1 MKSPQRKQIRAV
13 TPVVMLTLAALGLAG
28 CAVAPAAPK
37 PAADA
42 STANAA
48 ATGSSAAPSADG
60 SGSVL
65 GGEKS
70 DVILTPV
77 QIRDRMR
84 SFADYYR
91 DKVEAVC
98 DQLASEAGDPLLAGQ
113 IQQLK
118 IDAATAMYDIAV
130 DPAPTTAMINALVMV
145 SLQAETA
152 AAHAVTLFGDQAG
165 PQIVA
170 LSQEIQEQAFGLAA
184 RVMTEK
190 QRQRL
195 LDMVKAWLE
204 QNPDETNIW
213 YMRLNDLP
221 GVRGQV
227 SVLETVDALTDLPS
241 KFLGKFIPGVSGV
254 SEAGET
260 VSDVNLLAERMSW
273 LAPRLVILAQW
284 RAEMLVYRCL
294 QAPQVAESLDVARRV
309 THMIEILP
317 DTLDQQ
323 RAALFN
329 DLEQHDEVVNG
340 LLERTDAVAGRTTE
354 LLAQLDTVIARIQT
368 MIAATAIAN
377 AGKPQSDV
385 PARPFD
391 ITEYTA
397 ALAELDT
404 AAQSA
409 TALLNNV
416 EAATDEHR
424 LAQKLNV
431 VKTDLSGLIWLA
443 GGVLGGAV
451 ALAGLLIVLAV
462 KLIPR
467 RG

>member
-48 ATGSSAAPSADG
+48 ATGSSAAPLADG
-60 SGSVL
+60 SESVL

-70 DVILTPV
+70 DVILTPL

-98 DQLASEAGDPLLAGQ
+98 DRLASEASDPLLAGQ

-152 AAHAVTLFGDQAG
+152 AVHAVTLFGDQAG

-317 DTLDQQ
+317 ETLDQQ

-368 MIAATAIAN
+368 MIAAAAIAN

-424 LAQKLNV
+424 LAQKLNA

-451 ALAGLLIVLAV
+451 TLAGLLIVLAV